1 MLEIFQKNFLF
12 FSKKPLHFAFLCGKI
27 YDCMDFA
34 TAHPLRRSRL
44 KGTTDGYGLAC
55 DGEISVPSG
64 LSSLQGDTLLRP
76 SHQKIHAISHITGRR
91 ISREQILC
99 SAGQIGRMA
108 LTFFLRAV
116 LAKRSETKRFH
127 EYFNTATTK
136 ICPAKSGLDPSV
148 VPKICKGE

>member
-1 MLEIFQKNFLF
+1 MF

-44 KGTTDGYGLAC
+44 KGTTDGSELAC

-76 SHQKIHAISHITGRR
+76 SHPKIHDISHITGRR

-99 SAGQIGRMA
+99 GARQ
-108 LTFFLRAV
+108 
-116 LAKRSETKRFH
+116 KHSETKRFH

-148 VPKICKGE
+148 VPKFCKGE